1 MERHARDVNVPIFH
15 PQHGIDLLKRWTRTF
30 LPAPFLG
37 STVSILTIPP
47 CPNNIGLNFFLALS
61 GLHIHDLDI
70 VDPTASSPPWT
81 SPHRFVIS

>member
-15 PQHGIDLLKRWTRTF
+15 PQHGIDLFKRWTRTF

-47 CPNNIGLNFFLALS
+47 CSNILGLNVFL
-61 GLHIHDLDI
+61 
-70 VDPTASSPPWT
+70 
-81 SPHRFVIS
+81 